1 MKAPSA
7 FHCNL
12 AIPMR
17 RWLEVWRQ
25 LKKLQEAAFAAL
37 PQQDMLAEVLRVV
50 LRCACWGAA
59 KSLLKETGP
68 AALLPDQAE
77 QIVISVARGFFYGAD
92 SLDAVEVIKVM
103 LPSSN

>member
-1 MKAPSA
+1 
-7 FHCNL
+7 
-12 AIPMR
+12 
-17 RWLEVWRQ
+17 
-25 LKKLQEAAFAAL
+25 
-37 PQQDMLAEVLRVV
+37 MLAEVLRVA

-103 LPSSN
+103 LQPSKRGFVDGCGEIDMQDPFLNSLSRKKNL